1 MYYPTLRA
9 LSRFCLPAL
18 ALLLVGVSG
27 VAASAATGKEYTAKR
42 RRAHYDPKLTYAT
55 VQANPAAYIGRVLE
69 LRGQVCGTV
78 ESETGLSVMLNQA
91 GKSALTLD
99 VPRAE
104 TGPLEE
110 CSTPRLRV
118 LAKVES
124 GSSGNVVAL
133 TVLAVADEN
142 EVSVLEAEA
151 AARAAA
157 QQQRLAARRAARVW
171 QPQYAASRAT
181 FPARGGYTRPPLAGG
196 AIAEMARRYDAYL
209 GPRVKPL
216 FVPYCQFIAA
226 RNPRLTSEMAGMIT
240 VSLLHFADRYN
251 VDPRLVVAMILAE
264 SGFNPNATSRVGA
277 MGLGQLMPGTAAALG
292 VSNPYDPVQNLD
304 GSINYLRSRLDTFAD
319 QALPGGGYSFEQVAY
334 ALAAYNAGTNAVKK
348 YKGIPPY
355 RETQA
360 YVRRVMSLYQQ
371 LCQ

>member
-1 MYYPTLRA
+1 
-9 LSRFCLPAL
+9 
-18 ALLLVGVSG
+18 
-27 VAASAATGKEYTAKR
+27 
-42 RRAHYDPKLTYAT
+42 
-55 VQANPAAYIGRVLE
+55 
-69 LRGQVCGTV
+69 
-78 ESETGLSVMLNQA
+78 
-91 GKSALTLD
+91 
-99 VPRAE
+99 
-104 TGPLEE
+104 
-110 CSTPRLRV
+110 
-118 LAKVES
+118 
-124 GSSGNVVAL
+124 
-133 TVLAVADEN
+133 
-142 EVSVLEAEA
+142 
-151 AARAAA
+151 
-157 QQQRLAARRAARVW
+157 
-171 QPQYAASRAT
+171 
-181 FPARGGYTRPPLAGG
+181 
-196 AIAEMARRYDAYL
+196 
-209 GPRVKPL
+209 
-216 FVPYCQFIAA
+216 
-226 RNPRLTSEMAGMIT
+226 MAGMIT